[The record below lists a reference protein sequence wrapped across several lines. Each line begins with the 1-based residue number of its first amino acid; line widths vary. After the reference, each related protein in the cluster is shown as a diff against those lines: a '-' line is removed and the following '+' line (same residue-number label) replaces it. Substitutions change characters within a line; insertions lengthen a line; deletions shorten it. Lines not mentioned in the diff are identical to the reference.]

1 MFCEKCGNQLKENE
15 KFCPKCGTPV
25 KVPVNNISN
34 NGASNNE
41 STLKPDL
48 KKATDTVQK
57 ATSDAAEK
65 AKNALGKLGG
75 EGSPLNK
82 FLNSKYKLPA
92 IIGAVVLLF
101 LIILI
106 ANAARINN
114 LIRKTFSSPESY
126 YQYVEKK
133 AMGESYS
140 LGGELYDSLILESL
154 NVYDKSVSSEISVEL
169 GKDGEELLELAGLAG
184 VDLSWLKS
192 VQGEMNFSI
201 KDNMLRMGIGASVNK
216 DDIVSGNIIMDVE
229 NGEMFLQI
237 PELTKTYMGIYMEDS
252 LSSYDYRQFQEF
264 QAQQEMSRDLV
275 KALPSESQVEKL
287 LKKYTTLALKSVDD
301 VSMGSKTLKVDGIQQ
316 KYTELKVTFDSDT
329 MQNMMESILEEMA
342 DDREIEKLI
351 VNVVDAAGEDG
362 EEAYADFQDSI
373 DDMLDDM
380 EYYMGDSAK
389 IVMKVYVDG
398 KGEIK
403 GRTIEW
409 QDYRDNKQSISILTP
424 QKGNNVGFELSIN
437 ADGEKLEL
445 SGSGKKSGNKVTGEY
460 ELKYD
465 GISILD
471 ITTKKL
477 NVADL
482 KTGRLNGQIG
492 IKISSK
498 IGNLLNLGYSGYSS
512 YGNYASMLTDLEL
525 IIDASSS
532 KNSSKCKIKI
542 LYDDQDIATISA
554 SAKIGSASKISAPG
568 SKDVIMVEDSDDA
581 LDWLEEI
588 DWGKVLSRLEKTDL
602 PSDILDVIEDLADAL
617 EDGDYYELY
626 RMF

>member
-25 KVPVNNISN
+25 KVPVENTVQNNDS
-34 NGASNNE
+34 GNE
-41 STLKPDL
+41 SATKPDL
-48 KKATDTVQK
+48 KKTADTVQM
-57 ATSDAAEK
+57 AASDATAK
-65 AKNALGKLGG
+65 AKNALGKLKG

-92 IIGAVVLLF
+92 IIGVVVLLF

-106 ANAARINN
+106 SNGARINN
-114 LIRKTFSSPESY
+114 FVRKTFSSPENY

-133 AMGESYS
+133 AIGEGCS
-140 LGGELYDSLILESL
+140 LWAELYDSLILENL
-154 NVYDKSVSSEISVEL
+154 NIYDRSVSSEISVEL
-169 GKDGEELLELAGLAG
+169 GKGGEELVDLAGLAG

-192 VQGEMNFSI
+192 VQGEMDFSI
-201 KDNMLRMGIGASVNK
+201 KDSMYRISMGTSINK
-216 DDIVSGNIIMDVE
+216 DDIVSGNIIMDIE

-237 PELTKTYMGIYMEDS
+237 PELTKTYMGVYLEDS
-252 LSSYDYRQFQEF
+252 LSSYEYRQFQEF
-264 QAQQEMSRDLV
+264 QEQQEMSKDLV
-275 KALPSESQVEKL
+275 KALPSESQVKKL
-287 LKKYTTLALKSVDD
+287 LNKYTALALKSVDD

-329 MQNMMESILEEMA
+329 MQNMMEAILEEMM
-342 DDREIEKLI
+342 DDSEIEKLI
-351 VNVVDAAGEDG
+351 VNIAEVSGEDG
-362 EEAYADFQDSI
+362 DDAYEEFQDNI
-373 DDMLDDM
+373 DYMLDHPG
-380 EYYMGDSAK
+380 YYMDDDSK

-403 GRTIEW
+403 GRIIEW
-409 QDYRDNKQSISILTP
+409 EDYRDNKQSLSILTP
-424 QKGNNVGFELSIN
+424 QKGNKVGFEFSMN
-437 ADGEKLEL
+437 VDGEKIEL

-460 ELKYD
+460 ELKYN
-465 GISILD
+465 GISVLD

-482 KTGRLNGQIG
+482 KMGRLNGEIG

-498 IGNLLNLGYSGYSS
+498 IGNLLSLGYSS
-512 YGNYASMLTDLEL
+512 YGSYLSMITDLEL

-532 KNSSKCKIKI
+532 KNSSKYKIKI
-542 LYDDQDIATISA
+542 LYDEQDVATVSA
-554 SAKIGSASKISAPG
+554 SLKTGSASKISTPS
-568 SKDVIMVEDSDDA
+568 SKDVIMIEDTEDTF
-581 LDWLEEI
+581 DWLEEI
-588 DWGKVLSRLEKTDL
+588 DWSKVISRLEKTDL
-602 PSDILDVIEDLADAL
+602 PSDILDVIEEIADAM